1 MPLADSRLQSGGSL
15 AENAYAT
22 TNLEGFRDWFAA
34 NFSLDGKS
42 YTLDLDQARAV
53 LDNHKN
59 TLVTA
64 RAGSGKTRVIV
75 AKTAYLLATEQAEP
89 SEIVAFMFNRTAAQE
104 VNERIMKVQFRGR
117 SVLSQTTASE
127 TQDLAQPPEV
137 SSPSVAIASTFHKF
151 ALDIVKL
158 SGVHPELI
166 SEAEHDA
173 LVRQSLERALKSQ
186 ELNRRVSKRDFDE
199 LLKTVSGFVVR
210 AGQKYIGQAGLAKLQ
225 KNVEDYVS
233 QHLGDPDFSE
243 KVRLHQLG
251 SATFKNYLQNLRPP
265 RIDFNLLMSRTAEV
279 LHGCDLKTGTGELPH
294 DHATAAS
301 RILRKVRPLKFI
313 MIDEYQDFSQLFL
326 NLVLP
331 LRENCPSAHLF
342 AVGDDWQAINRFA
355 GSDVDYFI
363 HFADYFS
370 EDVINIPLMTNYR
383 SCRRI
388 VENANDYML
397 KNYDPAA
404 SRAVPFN
411 HKPGKIIRRNPDKTR
426 FDADDIRE
434 DALGDARYQLAL
446 TRAIN
451 ADKQQ
456 LSDKVQVKN
465 VTPAT
470 DHIKPAANIS
480 ADAAKLLKT
489 VFKILR
495 KNRHSEIML
504 LHRHNFTTFSGI
516 TLEAFHAALK
526 ILAVEEEI
534 MTPENFDQQ
543 VRCLTMH
550 KSKGL
555 ESEVVILLE
564 ANRDL
569 VLGRHPNADLWQL
582 FGDSSATEKSDQYR
596 LLYVAM
602 TRAKQKLYILS
613 ADKKSPF

>member
-1 MPLADSRLQSGGSL
+1 MPSVPT
-15 AENAYAT
+15 E
-22 TNLEGFRDWFAA
+22 LEAFRDWFAEH
-34 NFSLDGKS
+34 FSLYDKP

-53 LDNHKN
+53 LDEHKN

-75 AKTAYLLATEQAEP
+75 AKIAYLLATGQATQA
-89 SEIVAFMFNRTAAQE
+89 EIVAFMFNRTAAQE
-104 VNERIMKVQFRGR
+104 VNERIAEVKFDGQPIIKHV
-117 SVLSQTTASE
+117 SAEQTSTTGQHFAK
-127 TQDLAQPPEV
+127 
-137 SSPSVAIASTFHKF
+137 IASTFHKF

-158 SGVHPELI
+158 SGAHPELI
-166 SEAEHDA
+166 SETEHEELIRLSLDQV
-173 LVRQSLERALKSQ
+173 LKSLEPG
-186 ELNRRVSKRDFDE
+186 RRISKRNFDE
-199 LLKTVSGFVVR
+199 LLKTISGFVAR
-210 AGQKYIGQAGLAKLQ
+210 AGQKYISQTGLAELQ

-233 QHLGDPDFSE
+233 QHLGNPNFTE

-251 SATFKNYLQNLRPP
+251 SVTFKNYLQNLRRPKT
-265 RIDFNLLMSRTAEV
+265 DFNLLMSRAAEL
-279 LHGCDLKTGTGELPH
+279 LHGCASGT
-294 DHATAAS
+294 ATAEFPCDRASAAS
-301 RILRKVRPLKFI
+301 RILQKVRPLKFI

-326 NLVLP
+326 NLVLS

-363 HFADYFS
+363 HFADYFP

-397 KNYDPAA
+397 GNYDPTAG
-404 SRAVPFN
+404 RAIPFN

-426 FDADDIRE
+426 FNADDIRE
-434 DALGDARYQLAL
+434 DALGDARYQLAFASIL
-446 TRAIN
+446 
-451 ADKQQ
+451 
-456 LSDKVQVKN
+456 N
-465 VTPAT
+465 VTPAKVP
-470 DHIKPAANIS
+470 IG
-480 ADAAKLLKT
+480 AAKLLKT
-489 VFKILR
+489 VFKVLR

-504 LHRHNFTTFSGI
+504 LHRHNFTTFSDI
-516 TLEAFHAALK
+516 TLEAFYTALK
-526 ILAVEEEI
+526 ILTVEEGI
-534 MTPENFDQQ
+534 MTSENFDQQ

-582 FGDSSATEKSDQYR
+582 FGDSLATEKSDQHR

-613 ADKKSPF
+613 TDKKFAL

>member
-1 MPLADSRLQSGGSL
+1 MPPVPT
-15 AENAYAT
+15 E
-22 TNLEGFRDWFAA
+22 LEAFRDWFAEH
-34 NFSLDGKS
+34 FSLHGKP

-53 LDNHKN
+53 LDGHKN

-75 AKTAYLLATEQAEP
+75 AKIAYLLATGQAART
-89 SEIVAFMFNRTAAQE
+89 EIVAFMFNRTAAQE
-104 VNERIMKVQFRGR
+104 VNERIAEVKFDGR
-117 SVLSQTTASE
+117 PIIKHVSTEQTSITGQHSVK
-127 TQDLAQPPEV
+127 
-137 SSPSVAIASTFHKF
+137 IASTFHKF
-151 ALDIVKL
+151 ALDVVKL
-158 SGVHPELI
+158 SGARPELI
-166 SEAEHDA
+166 SETEHEELIRRSLDQT
-173 LVRQSLERALKSQ
+173 LKSLEPERH
-186 ELNRRVSKRDFDE
+186 VSKRNFDE
-199 LLKTVSGFVVR
+199 LLKIISGFVAR
-210 AGQKYIGQAGLAKLQ
+210 AGQKYINQTGLAELQ
-225 KNVEDYVS
+225 RNVEDYVS
-233 QHLGDPDFSE
+233 QHLGNPNFAE

-251 SATFKNYLQNLRPP
+251 FAAFKNYLADLRPP
-265 RIDFNLLMSRTAEV
+265 KTDFNLLMSRAAEL
-279 LHGCDLKTGTGELPH
+279 LHGCASGT
-294 DHATAAS
+294 ATTEFSCDRASAAS

-326 NLVLP
+326 NLVLT

-363 HFADYFS
+363 RFVDYFP

-397 KNYDPAA
+397 RNYDPTA
-404 SRAVPFN
+404 SRAIPFN

-426 FDADDIRE
+426 FNADDIRE
-434 DALGDARYQLAL
+434 DALGDARYQIALA
-446 TRAIN
+446 RAII
-451 ADKQQ
+451 ADKQPSNKTLVSPQ
-456 LSDKVQVKN
+456 TKS
-465 VTPAT
+465 TAPST
-470 DHIKPAANIS
+470 EYIKSAANIS

-504 LHRHNFTTFSGI
+504 LHRHNFTTFSDI

-526 ILAVEEEI
+526 ILTVEEGI
-534 MTPENFDQQ
+534 MTSENFDQQ

-582 FGDSSATEKSDQYR
+582 FGDSSATEKSDQHR

-613 ADKKSPF
+613 TDKKFAL

>member
-1 MPLADSRLQSGGSL
+1 MPPAPT
-15 AENAYAT
+15 E
-22 TNLEGFRDWFAA
+22 LEAFRDWFAEH
-34 NFSLDGKS
+34 FSLYDKP
-42 YTLDLDQARAV
+42 YTLDLDQVRAV
-53 LDNHKN
+53 LDGHKN

-75 AKTAYLLATEQAEP
+75 AKIAYLLATGQATQA
-89 SEIVAFMFNRTAAQE
+89 EIVAFMFNRTAAQE
-104 VNERIMKVQFRGR
+104 VNERIAEVKLDGR
-117 SVLSQTTASE
+117 PIIKHVSTEQTSTSGQHSVK
-127 TQDLAQPPEV
+127 
-137 SSPSVAIASTFHKF
+137 IASTFHKF

-158 SGVHPELI
+158 SGARPELI
-166 SEAEHDA
+166 SGTEHEE
-173 LVRQSLERALKSQ
+173 LIRHSLDRALKSQ
-186 ELNRRVSKRDFDE
+186 EPERHVSKRDFDE
-199 LLKTVSGFVVR
+199 LLKTISGFVAR
-210 AGQKYIGQAGLAKLQ
+210 AGQKYIGQTDLAELQ
-225 KNVEDYVS
+225 KSIEDYAS
-233 QHLGDPDFSE
+233 RHLGDSNFAE

-251 SATFKNYLQNLRPP
+251 SAAFKNYLTNLRSPKT
-265 RIDFNLLMSRTAEV
+265 DFNLLMSRAADL
-279 LHGCDLKTGTGELPH
+279 LHGYASGTATTEFSCDR
-294 DHATAAS
+294 ASAAS

-326 NLVLP
+326 NLVLS

-363 HFADYFS
+363 HFADYFP

-397 KNYDPAA
+397 KNYDPTA

-426 FDADDIRE
+426 FNADDIRE
-434 DALGDARYQLAL
+434 DALGDARYQLAFASIL
-446 TRAIN
+446 
-451 ADKQQ
+451 
-456 LSDKVQVKN
+456 N
-465 VTPAT
+465 VTPAKVP
-470 DHIKPAANIS
+470 IG
-480 ADAAKLLKT
+480 AAKLLKT

-504 LHRHNFTTFSGI
+504 LHRHNFTTFSDI
-516 TLEAFHAALK
+516 TLETFYAALK
-526 ILAVEEEI
+526 ILAVEEGI

-555 ESEVVILLE
+555 ESEVIILLE

-582 FGDSSATEKSDQYR
+582 FGDNFATEKSDQHR

-602 TRAKQKLYILS
+602 TRTKQKLYILS
-613 ADKKSPF
+613 SDKKFAL